1 MAMTNNNMT
10 IHWQKVNPTD
20 QIWHDVRKWARDA
33 ATSSLEFKFNLMP
46 MSYVKKVERKRLLAN
61 WNKIYIEDKY
71 GSNIK
76 QLHPNVDDVRKFAP
90 FVNKWLTMSLT
101 GHGQFGKYLEKIGRR
116 DDANCQCGLSEQSV
130 HHLKFDCPLMNEP
143 RYRFDMARR
152 NCISPI
158 ELIKLEVVFYEQIAI
173 RANELNN
180 GIHQYHTPIT
190 IIFMP
195 VLIGEHK
202 PTVLSSI
209 YLLLNNYH
217 RFFTI
222 SLTPTQQITNTD
234 TTLPMICLGS
244 LQGGSRKQPRPSTV
258 TTLLNRFS
266 LNHQPEMKNKTVF
279 LIIKTN
285 FLLTEC
291 DPPMNI
297 FSWSPSELSLP
308 NWFQQPIYDVLLFLR
323 GAQHAN
329 THAQVLRAGTALIMR
344 ICAVACLRTFSSK
357 QQPTKHQPIMYQ
369 RQIGIKRGKS
379 NDQIMD
385 TANKMQRQL
394 GGGYMNSGSND
405 DDENEPVIDDQ
416 DDQREILST
425 TINYGQRGK
434 TTSTPYNPANSNP
447 NTTSGSSNSSTNSS
461 VISRPSLTTKRDIEF
476 VRMTLEEVGSI
487 GNTIDEFTKKR
498 IIASLE
504 IVLLLQDEVLE
515 AYSRLDAETNLRR
528 QLKKSKLNDETE
540 PLRNEINEIKS
551 TMMMMNETMMKMN
564 QQQQLTTTIIENQP
578 ALPPPPPPQS
588 PTTYSGILKKAMA
601 SCSNDP
607 CLKTVVT
614 ITGNDDAELTKR
626 EITNKVIP
634 AQHGIRIKDTVKLRD
649 GKFLV
654 NFKSPSSKR
663 KFENILAQDGKF
675 KYSDSGRLQP
685 TVHMKGLSVAY
696 QEEMIPGLIALYNPE
711 IAKFLDESGLEVDK
725 VIEVKKKK
733 QNPAKPH
740 LCNVIMKVKPEIRNI
755 LINELNGRVNI
766 EYSYIHVEDMSP
778 LRQCFHCFG
787 FKHIAEYCPRKNRQ
801 ICLHCGGEH
810 LISECMN
817 REDAP
822 TCLNCRIEQLPS
834 QRNHMA
840 TSRDCPVMLRIMK
853 NSLNQINYA

>member
-1 MAMTNNNMT
+1 M
-10 IHWQKVNPTD
+10 
-20 QIWHDVRKWARDA
+20 
-33 ATSSLEFKFNLMP
+33 
-46 MSYVKKVERKRLLAN
+46 
-61 WNKIYIEDKY
+61 
-71 GSNIK
+71 
-76 QLHPNVDDVRKFAP
+76 
-90 FVNKWLTMSLT
+90 
-101 GHGQFGKYLEKIGRR
+101 RR
-116 DDANCQCGLSEQSV
+116 
-130 HHLKFDCPLMNEP
+130 
-143 RYRFDMARR
+143 
-152 NCISPI
+152 
-158 ELIKLEVVFYEQIAI
+158 
-173 RANELNN
+173 
-180 GIHQYHTPIT
+180 
-190 IIFMP
+190 
-195 VLIGEHK
+195 
-202 PTVLSSI
+202 
-209 YLLLNNYH
+209 
-217 RFFTI
+217 
-222 SLTPTQQITNTD
+222 
-234 TTLPMICLGS
+234 
-244 LQGGSRKQPRPSTV
+244 
-258 TTLLNRFS
+258 
-266 LNHQPEMKNKTVF
+266 
-279 LIIKTN
+279 
-285 FLLTEC
+285 
-291 DPPMNI
+291 
-297 FSWSPSELSLP
+297 
-308 NWFQQPIYDVLLFLR
+308 
-323 GAQHAN
+323 
-329 THAQVLRAGTALIMR
+329 
-344 ICAVACLRTFSSK
+344 ACLRTFSSK
-357 QQPTKHQPIMYQ
+357 QQQTKHQPIMYQ

-725 VIEVKKKK
+725 AIEVKKKK

-840 TSRDCPVMLRIMK
+840 TSRDCPQHSSTNSSVISRPSLTTKRDIDFVRMTLEEVGSIAQDESSNTVTPAASTNGALKGLSVAYQEEMIPGLIALYNPESQNFLIRE
-853 NSLNQINYA
+853 NSLEVDKVIEVKKKKQNPAKPHLVM